1 MATHIERPYHV
12 AIVGSGP
19 SGFFAA
25 ASLLKAADAS
35 DDIDIAID
43 MLEMLPTPWGLVR
56 SGVAP
61 DHPKIK
67 SISKQFEKTAED
79 RRFRFFGNVV
89 VGEHIS
95 AGELAERYDA
105 VIYAVGTQ
113 SDRSLNIPG
122 EDLPGSIAAVDFVGW
137 YNAHPHRRD
146 MMANLSGH
154 RAVVIGNGNVALDV
168 ARILVTDPNML
179 ALTDIADHALESLR
193 PCSVEEVV
201 VIGRR
206 GPLQTA
212 FTTPELR
219 ELADLEGVDVVVD
232 PTQLEGITDD
242 DAAAVGKTC
251 KLNIKA
257 LQNYAAREPHPGH
270 RRIVFR
276 FFTSP
281 IEIKGDGKV
290 ERIVLGRNELVCND
304 GGRVVAKDTGA
315 REELPV
321 QLVVR
326 AVGYRGVP
334 TPGLPFDDK
343 SGTIPNTNGRVAG
356 SRNEYVVGWIKRG
369 PTGVIGTNKKDSHDT
384 VDTLIADLAAARNS
398 FGLADFG
405 DDHADKLAD
414 WLASRQPR
422 LVTAAHWEAIDHFE
436 RAAGEP
442 HGRPRVKLPTLEE
455 LLRIGHG

>member
-79 RRFRFFGNVV
+79 PRFRFFGNVV

-95 AGELAERYDA
+95 AAELAERYDA

-146 MMANLSGH
+146 MMTDLSGR

-168 ARILVTDPNML
+168 ARILVTGPNVL

-193 PCSVEEVV
+193 PRSVEEVV

-206 GPLQTA
+206 GPLQTE

-219 ELADLEGVDVVVD
+219 ELADLEGVDIMVD
-232 PTQLEGITDD
+232 PAQLQGITDD
-242 DAAAVGKTC
+242 DAAAVGKAT

-257 LQNYAAREPHPGH
+257 LRNYAAREPHPGN

-290 ERIVLGRNELVCND
+290 ERIVLGRNELVSNAS
-304 GGRVVAKDTGA
+304 GRVVAKDTGA

-326 AVGYRGVP
+326 AVGYRGVR

-384 VDTLIADLAAARNS
+384 VDTLIPDLAAARNS

-405 DDHADKLAD
+405 DDHANKLGD
-414 WLASRQPR
+414 WLASRQPK
-422 LVTAAHWEAIDHFE
+422 LVTAAHWEAIDRFE
-436 RAAGEP
+436 RAAGQP
-442 HGRPRVKLPTLEE
+442 HGRPRVKLPTLDE
-455 LLRIGHG
+455 LLRVAHG